1 MISLKDFFS
10 FKNNRAFWLNII
22 AMPLVV
28 IAVIFG
34 VLHWLDTYTHHGES
48 IIVPNV
54 NGLPLQQAE
63 NELSKKNLKV
73 VVVDSNYVKGILF
86 RSSSLKPKIVP

>member
-10 FKNNRAFWLNII
+10 FKNNKAFWLNLI

-34 VLHWLDTYTHHGES
+34 VLNWLDTYTHHGES

-54 NGLPLQQAE
+54 NGLPWTEAE
-63 NELSKKNLKV
+63 KEFHKKNLKV
-73 VVVDSNYVKGILF
+73 EDRKSVV
-86 RSSSLKPKIVP
+86 